1 MGFIKKNSKKKIDK
15 KSGRKQ
21 PRANDYELEFEPA
34 PDFEFSLKTRM
45 KLKVEKSPSTTGIK
59 NTPKKTIT
67 NPTPRSKRKIDLSV
81 IEEET
86 ESETDELRQ
95 F

>member
-1 MGFIKKNSKKKIDK
+1 MTK

-34 PDFEFSLKTRM
+34 PDSEFSLNTPM
-45 KLKVEKSPSTTGIK
+45 KLKVEKTLSTTGIK

>member
-1 MGFIKKNSKKKIDK
+1 MLSHLSGKNECWLRTSANKQSCKYMGFIKKNSKKKIDK

-67 NPTPRSKRKIDLSV
+67 NPTHR
-81 IEEET
+81 
-86 ESETDELRQ
+86 
-95 F
+95 